1 MDSPTIGVEAG
12 SFSEFAYLGAMLE
25 LAFLPKTLLSL
36 GDVVTRVT
44 KLAISIYDV
53 LTHSIHV
60 WI

>member
-1 MDSPTIGVEAG
+1 MDSPTIGVGAG

-25 LAFLPKTLLSL
+25 LAFLSKTLLSL
-36 GDVVTRVT
+36 GNVVTLVA

-53 LTHSIHV
+53 PTLSIFV